1 MTEKKYLTKLVSPG
15 TITGE
20 DKEITGEDKE
30 KEGWQTGNK
39 KSRNFLLTFEG
50 ECPILIAEYGEER
63 AVEQVA

>member
-20 DKEITGEDKE
+20 DKE

-39 KSRNFLLTFEG
+39 KDENFLLTFEG
-50 ECPILIAEYGEER
+50 KCPILIAEYGEER
-63 AVEQVA
+63 AVAQVA

>member
-1 MTEKKYLTKLVSPG
+1 MTEKKYLTELVSPG

-20 DKEITGEDKE
+20 DKE
-30 KEGWQTGNK
+30 KEGRQTGNK

-50 ECPILIAEYGEER
+50 ECPILVAEDGEER